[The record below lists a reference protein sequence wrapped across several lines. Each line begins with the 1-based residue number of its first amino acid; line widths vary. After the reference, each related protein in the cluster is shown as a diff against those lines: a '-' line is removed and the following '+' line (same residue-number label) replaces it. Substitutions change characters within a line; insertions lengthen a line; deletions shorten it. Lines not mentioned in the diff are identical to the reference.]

1 MYYHRALGKEERY
14 TAHVF
19 IAQYASPEQLKQNW
33 ERLNDNIALLY
44 QSNVDSLL
52 ERSNFYLCF
61 FLPKSMNTIE
71 KEKIENDA
79 YCAKNIF
86 LSVKKSCL
94 LKKKFRGSMRK
105 FSN

>member
-1 MYYHRALGKEERY
+1 MRQNMLGWSQAECDELKKAGIADEILYYHRALGKEERY

-61 FLPKSMNTIE
+61 FFQNP
-71 KEKIENDA
+71 
-79 YCAKNIF
+79 
-86 LSVKKSCL
+86 
-94 LKKKFRGSMRK
+94 
-105 FSN
+105 